1 MCTYTSSKPMR
12 FLLVILLIIC
22 HLNLQCCVGFAVS
35 SVNSRCRHIATS
47 LGAQIIESAAG
58 DLEKLKAEEAK
69 LASMLASIR
78 KQKLD
83 VLRGAIF
90 DFVICFCVIELPRN
104 YIVSHHKYITTT
116 HTPQHVH

>member
-1 MCTYTSSKPMR
+1 MCKYTSYEAMR

-22 HLNLQCCVGFAVS
+22 YLNLQCCVGFAVS

-47 LGAQIIESAAG
+47 LGAQIESAAG

-83 VLRGAIF
+83 VLRGALF
-90 DFVICFCVIELPRN
+90 DFFICFCIIELPRN